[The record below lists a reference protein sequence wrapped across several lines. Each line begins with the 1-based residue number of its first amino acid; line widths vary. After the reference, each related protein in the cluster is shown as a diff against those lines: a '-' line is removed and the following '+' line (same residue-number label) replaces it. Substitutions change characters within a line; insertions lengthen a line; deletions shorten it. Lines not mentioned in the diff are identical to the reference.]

1 MIKYV
6 IRRCIMMIFV
16 LLGVSFLIYFLM
28 DMAPGDPVLLA
39 LGQDVTDEQYDL
51 LDK

>member
-16 LLGVSFLIYFLM
+16 LLGVSFLIYFLKS
-28 DMAPGDPVLLA
+28 DWIHGL
-39 LGQDVTDEQYDL
+39 E
-51 LDK
+51 KIR